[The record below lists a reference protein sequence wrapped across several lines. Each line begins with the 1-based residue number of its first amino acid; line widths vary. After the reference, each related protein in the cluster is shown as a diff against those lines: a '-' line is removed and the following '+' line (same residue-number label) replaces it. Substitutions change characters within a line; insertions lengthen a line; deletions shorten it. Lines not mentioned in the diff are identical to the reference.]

1 VFCVAVIAVAG
12 VLIYRLLPGV
22 QVARQL
28 KEANAYIETEAYD
41 DAIASCQ
48 EALKIDSSSVQ
59 AYRSM
64 AGAYLTKEDT
74 MAAEQILYQGWE
86 TTQDESLLQYYCT
99 VLLNEAVDDI
109 NSQNCTLDT
118 LGKCVSVLERMQLI
132 RMYIRFWM
140 PAMTDFSEKTVSRR
154 SYSVM
159 EPKVIPAVMKN
170 IRI

>member
-1 VFCVAVIAVAG
+1 MCI
-12 VLIYRLLPGV
+12 RD
-22 QVARQL
+22 RL

-118 LGKCVSVLERMQLI
+118 LGKCVSVLEKDAANQDVYTLLDACYDRLLGEDSEQGELLLSLI
-132 RMYIRFWM
+132 HILVLRLQ
-140 PAMTDFSEKTVSRR
+140 TS
-154 SYSVM
+154 
-159 EPKVIPAVMKN
+159 
-170 IRI
+170 